1 MENLDEIIKKAQELK
16 EKGFTTGEIADE
28 LNVSRATALWL
39 ITQDME
45 KKAPKDIYVDWSTI
59 GSNPKALK
67 NVSLAMVEIVKK
79 EIPSPEVVAGIAV
92 SGLPLATIIAEEL
105 NADLAVIRPRKHL
118 WEPDKK
124 PKSGF
129 ILSNFA
135 KVREKKVLIVD
146 DIATTGTT
154 IRETIE
160 LLESMKAKPIGA
172 IVMVDKK
179 GLRQVRGVPVKSL
192 IKVSIVE

>member
-1 MENLDEIIKKAQELK
+1 M
-16 EKGFTTGEIADE
+16 EKG
-28 LNVSRATALWL
+28 
-39 ITQDME
+39 
-45 KKAPKDIYVDWSTI
+45 APKDIYVDWSSI

-67 NVSLAMVEIVKK
+67 NISLAMAEIVKK
-79 EIPSPEVVAGIAV
+79 EISDIEVVAGIAV

-105 NADLAVIRPRKHL
+105 NVDLAVIRPRKHL

-135 KVREKKVLIVD
+135 KVAGKKVLIVD

-160 LLESMKAKPIGA
+160 LLESMRAKPIGA
-172 IVMVDKK
+172 IVVIDKK
-179 GLRQVRGVPVKSL
+179 GLHQVKGIPVRSL
-192 IKVSIVE
+192 IRVSIVE

>member
-1 MENLDEIIKKAQELK
+1 MQNLDEIIRKAKELK

-45 KKAPKDIYVDWSTI
+45 KEAPKDIYVDWSSI
-59 GSNPKALK
+59 GSNPKVLK
-67 NVSLAMVEIVKK
+67 NISLAMAEIVKK
-79 EIPSPEVVAGIAV
+79 EISDIEVVAGIAV

-105 NADLAVIRPRKHL
+105 NVDLAVIRPRKHL

-135 KVREKKVLIVD
+135 KVAGKKVLIVD

-154 IRETIE
+154 IREAIE
-160 LLESMKAKPIGA
+160 LLESMRAKPIGA
-172 IVMVDKK
+172 IVVIDKK
-179 GLRQVRGVPVKSL
+179 GLHQVKGIPVRSL
-192 IKVSIVE
+192 IRVSIVE

>member
-1 MENLDEIIKKAQELK
+1 MQNLDEIIRKAKELK

-45 KKAPKDIYVDWSTI
+45 KGAPKDIYVDWSSI

-67 NVSLAMVEIVKK
+67 NISLAMAEIVKK
-79 EIPSPEVVAGIAV
+79 EISDIEVVAGIAV

-105 NADLAVIRPRKHL
+105 NVDLAVIRPRKHL

-135 KVREKKVLIVD
+135 KVAGKKVLIVD

-154 IRETIE
+154 IKEAIE
-160 LLESMKAKPIGA
+160 LLESMRAKPIGA
-172 IVMVDKK
+172 IVVIDKK
-179 GLRQVRGVPVKSL
+179 GLHQVKGIPVRSL
-192 IKVSIVE
+192 IRVSIVE

>member
-1 MENLDEIIKKAQELK
+1 MQNLDEIIRKAKELK

-45 KKAPKDIYVDWSTI
+45 KEAPKDIYVDWSSI

-67 NVSLAMVEIVKK
+67 NISLAMAEIVKK
-79 EIPSPEVVAGIAV
+79 EISDIEVVAGIAV

-105 NADLAVIRPRKHL
+105 NVDLAVIRPRKHL

-135 KVREKKVLIVD
+135 KVAGKKVLIVD

-154 IRETIE
+154 IKEAIE
-160 LLESMKAKPIGA
+160 LLESMRAKPIGA
-172 IVMVDKK
+172 IVVIDKK
-179 GLRQVRGVPVKSL
+179 GLHQVKGIPVRSL
-192 IKVSIVE
+192 IRVSIVE

>member
-1 MENLDEIIKKAQELK
+1 MQNLDEIIRKAKELK

-45 KKAPKDIYVDWSTI
+45 KGAPKDIYVDWSSI

-67 NVSLAMVEIVKK
+67 NISLAMAEIVKK
-79 EIPSPEVVAGIAV
+79 EISDIEVVAGIAV

-105 NADLAVIRPRKHL
+105 NVDLAVIRPRKHL

-135 KVREKKVLIVD
+135 KVAGKKVLIVD

-160 LLESMKAKPIGA
+160 LLESMRAKPIGA
-172 IVMVDKK
+172 IVVIDKK
-179 GLRQVRGVPVKSL
+179 GLHQVKGIPVRSL
-192 IKVSIVE
+192 IRVSIVE